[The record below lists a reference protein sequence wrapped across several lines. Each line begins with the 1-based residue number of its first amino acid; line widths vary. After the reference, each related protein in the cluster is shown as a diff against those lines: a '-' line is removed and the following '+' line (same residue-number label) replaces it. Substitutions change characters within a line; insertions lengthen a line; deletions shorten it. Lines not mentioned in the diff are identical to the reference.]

1 VYGAAGEAARTE
13 ESPVAPLTAYARS
26 KVLAEQDLR
35 QLAAPGFRVTSLR
48 FATACGMSD
57 RLRLDLV
64 LNDFV
69 AAALS
74 EKTIRILSDGT
85 PWRPLIHVRDMARAI
100 EWAIGRDGA
109 AGDFL
114 VVNAGADEWN
124 YQVRELA
131 AVVAKVI
138 SGVEIWVNPEAVP
151 DRRSYR
157 VSFERFRQLAPGH
170 LPAYDLVST
179 VAELADG
186 LRRLR
191 FSDAEFRS
199 SAFIRLNVL
208 AALRAEGLLDEELLW
223 TVGQD
228 DGRG

>member
-1 VYGAAGEAARTE
+1 
-13 ESPVAPLTAYARS
+13 
-26 KVLAEQDLR
+26 
-35 QLAAPGFRVTSLR
+35 
-48 FATACGMSD
+48 
-57 RLRLDLV
+57 
-64 LNDFV
+64 
-69 AAALS
+69 
-74 EKTIRILSDGT
+74 
-85 PWRPLIHVRDMARAI
+85 
-100 EWAIGRDGA
+100 
-109 AGDFL
+109 